1 MNRVFFFE
9 ADGRLR
15 ALRANGQGDSHG
27 GERRR
32 RISHG
37 GSCHRWH
44 RGTDRWHQTLV
55 ISSQDHA
62 IRSSFLSES
71 RPFFLP
77 AFCSCCVASA
87 HLSKIASSIILW
99 TPARIVLAQCGKQ
112 SVTHSIQFLV
122 GFPVRMPYK
131 LLSRVLS
138 YQTNKKNE

>member
-32 RISHG
+32 RISHS

-44 RGTDRWHQTLV
+44 YRGTDRWHQTLV
-55 ISSQDHA
+55 IPSQDHA
-62 IRSSFLSES
+62 IHSSFLSES

-87 HLSKIASSIILW
+87 RLSKIASSIILW
-99 TPARIVLAQCGKQ
+99 TPDSAGPVWKTICNPLHPIPSWIPCQNAIQAIVPGTILSNKQ
-112 SVTHSIQFLV
+112 
-122 GFPVRMPYK
+122 
-131 LLSRVLS
+131 
-138 YQTNKKNE
+138 KNE